1 MHAYFANIGIFFDNM
16 AHFESW
22 QRLRIIAAVVN
33 EDKVFSRRNKQKKQT
48 HRNSESVSEIV
59 EIDGVEP
66 TTLCLQSRCSSQL
79 SYIPIAFKR

>member
-33 EDKVFSRRNKQKKQT
+33 EDKVLSDVKKNNLLQIRRRFSRIDFFSKKECT
-48 HRNSESVSEIV
+48 GRTRLMKKEI
-59 EIDGVEP
+59 
-66 TTLCLQSRCSSQL
+66 
-79 SYIPIAFKR
+79 